1 MPTRE
6 GYTEGIPSWVDLGT
20 TDVDGARSFYAALFG
35 WEYQDEDTG
44 SGAYTMAYRNGL
56 AAAGIG
62 ALQGEAS
69 PSWTSYFAVD
79 DANRIADAIE
89 EHGGHVSMG
98 PADVAEAG
106 RMAIASDPAGATF
119 GIWQAGRHFGAAI
132 VNEHG
137 GLNWNE
143 LITDDIDA
151 VAPFYQSV
159 FGYDVEPENGYR
171 MFRIG
176 GREVAGGGNKPRPD
190 IPNHWNVYFAVAD
203 MPTAITA
210 TESGGGT
217 IVIEPRVAEG
227 VGVIARISDPQ
238 GAAFNIIELAVE
250 ID

>member
-1 MPTRE
+1 MPTRD
-6 GYTEGIPSWVDLGT
+6 GYAEGIPSWVDLVT
-20 TDVDGARSFYAALFG
+20 TDVEGARSFYGALFG
-35 WEYQDEDTG
+35 WEYRGEDVG
-44 SGAYTMAYRNGL
+44 SDPYTMAYRNGQV
-56 AAAGIG
+56 AAGLG
-62 ALQGEAS
+62 PLQGEAS
-69 PSWTSYFAVD
+69 PFWTSYFAVD
-79 DANRIADAIE
+79 DADRTAHAIE
-89 EHGGHVSMG
+89 EHGGHLLSG
-98 PADVAEAG
+98 PGDVADAG
-106 RMAIASDPAGATF
+106 RMAMATDPAGAVF

-159 FGYDVEPENGYR
+159 FGYEVEPEDGYR
-171 MFRIG
+171 MFRVE

-203 MPTAITA
+203 MPAAIAA
-210 TESGGGT
+210 TESGGGA
-217 IVIEPRVAEG
+217 IVIEPREAEG